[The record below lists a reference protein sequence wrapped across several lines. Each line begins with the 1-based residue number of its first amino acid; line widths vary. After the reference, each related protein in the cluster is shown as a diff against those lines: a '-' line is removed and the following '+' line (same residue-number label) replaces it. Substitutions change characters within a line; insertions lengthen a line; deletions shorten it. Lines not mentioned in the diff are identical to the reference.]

1 MSRAAER
8 YDLADH
14 QFRESDPYA
23 IGKYRVTARWLRSL
37 PTRGVLYNIGCGSGE
52 FNEMAVQLGFIVEAF
67 EPDAATFALA
77 VGRRPTTRC
86 QVRPLP
92 LGAIPGQ
99 SVADVVVMHDVLE
112 HIEDDPDAVAQVAR
126 ILKPGGVLV
135 VTVPALPALYGFHDE
150 QLKHFRRYTRR
161 SVRGLLGPIF
171 DVDRIR
177 YYGATLIPITWW
189 FSRFRRR
196 PYPTSTVASGGLM
209 AGVLA
214 GVCRVE
220 GRMRAPIGT
229 SLVAMCRRKP

>member
-1 MSRAAER
+1 MSPAAER

-14 QFRESDPYA
+14 QFRENDPYA
-23 IGKYRVTARWLRSL
+23 IGKYRLTARWLRSL

-52 FNEMAVQLGFIVEAF
+52 FNEMAVQLGFTVEAF
-67 EPDAATFALA
+67 EPEAAAFALA
-77 VGRRPTTRC
+77 VERRPATQC

-92 LGAIPGQ
+92 LEAIRGQ

-112 HIEDDPDAVAQVAR
+112 HINDDRDAVARVAR

-135 VTVPALPALYGFHDE
+135 VTVPAGPGLYGFHDE

-161 SVRGLLGPIF
+161 SLRDVLESLF
-171 DVDRIR
+171 DIDRVR

-196 PYPTSTVASGGLM
+196 PYPTSTIASGGLM

-220 GRMRAPIGT
+220 GRMRSPMGT
-229 SLVAMCRRKP
+229 SLVAMCRGTT